1 MSKFMT
7 RLVLISIFTLAIVA
21 PQAASA
27 REQTIPML
35 REVKQTSPNQLLI
48 TYDQPVDKTKG
59 ITPTNYW
66 IQSTTDV
73 TPTGIATLGKNDQ
86 VNPSNSL
93 TASKVSIAAADSQNQ
108 SFVLTFNQNISKG
121 KSYKMIIC
129 YVTTPGAPP
138 FTGDNGSATFIGQ

>member
-7 RLVLISIFTLAIVA
+7 KLVLISIFALAIVA

-27 REQTIPML
+27 RAQTIPML

-48 TYDQPVDKTKG
+48 TYDQPVDRTKG

-73 TPTGIATLGKNDQ
+73 MPTGIATLGKNDQ